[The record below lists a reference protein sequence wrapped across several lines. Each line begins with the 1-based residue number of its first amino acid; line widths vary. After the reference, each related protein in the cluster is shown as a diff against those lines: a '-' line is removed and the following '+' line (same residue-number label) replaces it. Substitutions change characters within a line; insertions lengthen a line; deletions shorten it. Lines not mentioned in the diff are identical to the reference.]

1 MTKNNTIYFNS
12 SLDDFYNKT
21 NKFKRISPLIKISKK
36 KYSILSPK
44 SYNINFINNLINLYD
59 KNNEYKIKNENIQK
73 NDDNNKIEEIDEE
86 NQDKKIF
93 NVLGIDSFNQIS
105 LKTLFKKNAAKVK
118 SGILEDIL
126 VERKINNND
135 IFLHPFSNSYGSLL
149 DIMSEKVGF
158 MKGSI
163 DILYPK
169 ITQKKYQ
176 LRTIQRKKEFIRLN
190 DDTQE
195 NNENQKNET
204 KNNIYNIN
212 KEKKVFQSIF
222 TKYPINIKHNGRNI
236 CFSKFYSYKGLKHL
250 LRKKP
255 KKI

>member
-1 MTKNNTIYFNS
+1 
-12 SLDDFYNKT
+12 
-21 NKFKRISPLIKISKK
+21 
-36 KYSILSPK
+36 
-44 SYNINFINNLINLYD
+44 
-59 KNNEYKIKNENIQK
+59 
-73 NDDNNKIEEIDEE
+73 
-86 NQDKKIF
+86 
-93 NVLGIDSFNQIS
+93 
-105 LKTLFKKNAAKVK
+105 
-118 SGILEDIL
+118 
-126 VERKINNND
+126 
-135 IFLHPFSNSYGSLL
+135 
-149 DIMSEKVGF
+149 

-176 LRTIQRKKEFIRLN
+176 LRTIQKKKELNRLN
-190 DDTQE
+190 DDSQE
-195 NNENQKNET
+195 NNENQKNEI

-255 KKI
+255 KKNISV